1 MKRPLG
7 FFLLAGFAAM
17 FAALVVYSALKKR
30 EAEVR
35 QAMVQT
41 VNIVVA
47 SKDLPLGVK
56 IDPSSVELARW
67 PRDSV
72 PAGSY
77 TDPASVVGSF
87 VKGAFVKNEPIVA
100 AKLFVGEKTAGVMPL
115 LIPPGMRA
123 MSVPVDEVGDI
134 AGFVMPRAR
143 VDILVAIQN
152 VGNLTQP
159 FSKVVLQ
166 DIEVLAVAQEMEG
179 DKDKPK
185 VVKVVTLLVTPEEA
199 ERLALA
205 SREGQLRL
213 ALRNYEDNKIV
224 LTHGVDVRQML
235 GVFSPA
241 LPTLTS
247 QAVSRRAMLMRVK
260 PLKTFQVEIMRD
272 GKTSK
277 SVSFIDQSA
286 AANTIEKGFA
296 PPLHT
301 SAVSRRH
308 RMHPLRFA
316 AAHRSSKG
324 HVTRVADASRSGKPA
339 QVSPKK
345 TASPVSEAGYV
356 PTPRTI
362 DIP

>member
-1 MKRPLG
+1 MKRPVVFVG
-7 FFLLAGFAAM
+7 LAGFAALM
-17 FAALVVYSALKKR
+17 AALVVYSALRRR
-30 EAEVR
+30 ETELAKAR
-35 QAMVQT
+35 AQT
-41 VNIVVA
+41 VEIVVA
-47 SKDLPLGVK
+47 ARTLGLGAKLEPGDVRM
-56 IDPSSVELARW
+56 ARW
-67 PRDSV
+67 ARDSV
-72 PAGSY
+72 PPGAYYSVAAVAGSF
-77 TDPASVVGSF
+77 TKRSF
-87 VKGAFVKNEPIVA
+87 VENEPLVA
-100 AKLFVGEKTAGVMPL
+100 DQLFTGQKSAGVMPL

-143 VDILVAIQN
+143 VDILVAVQN
-152 VGNLTQP
+152 VANLAQP